1 MVSDQEDYYEAM
13 NKFDRLLYILN
24 KLDRRERVRVPEVA
38 QELEVSERTVYRYL
52 NSLMEAGFPIY
63 YDKERGTYAFTRNF
77 SLRRALLE
85 TEEALVLALARRFFE
100 PLLGEAAARALNQ
113 IENKITA
120 SPRERF
126 SHFTE
131 VFGVQGLC
139 DPPHLLGLLKDLSL
153 AIREHRVVKIEYE
166 RELGETPEE
175 REIEPYF
182 VFFTGEFWYVHA
194 WCRIKEGQ
202 RTFALD
208 KIRTWQLTD
217 RYFVP
222 RKEIPSLEEIQGAFG
237 PYVDETPRE
246 VIVHFAP
253 EVRQYFLRRKWVKEQ
268 KCRELEDGWL
278 EVRFRVRGLYGFKHW
293 LYRWLPYFR
302 VVTPES
308 LAQEIEKDLRAF
320 LGRNK

>member
-1 MVSDQEDYYEAM
+1 M
-13 NKFDRLLYILN
+13 
-24 KLDRRERVRVPEVA
+24 RVPEVA

-63 YDKERGTYAFTRNF
+63 YDKERGTYAFTSNF

-85 TEEALVLALARRFFE
+85 TEEALVLALARKFLE
-100 PLLGEAAARALNQ
+100 PLLGKAAVRTLDQ
-113 IENKITA
+113 IEKKIAA
-120 SPRERF
+120 SPYISF
-126 SHFTE
+126 SHFAE

-139 DPPHLLGLLKDLSL
+139 DPPHLLDLLKNLSS

-166 RELGETPEE
+166 REPGETPEE

-194 WCRIKEGQ
+194 WCRTKEGQ

-222 RKEIPSLEEIQGAFG
+222 RKEVPSVEEIQEAFG

-253 EVRQYFLRRKWVKEQ
+253 EVKQYFLRRKWVRNQE
-268 KCRELEDGWL
+268 CRELPDGSL
-278 EVRFRVRGLYGFKHW
+278 EVRFRVRGLTGFKHW
-293 LYRWLPYFR
+293 LYRWLPWFR
-302 VVTPES
+302 ILSPES
-308 LAQEIEKDLRAF
+308 LAREVEEDLRSYLATCK
-320 LGRNK
+320 NI